1 MEICMNE
8 QEEAYYARVHAEYL
22 NYLNRIIEHK
32 RNLSYFGH
40 PIDDIKSKTFEE
52 WLEEKEDG

>member
-1 MEICMNE
+1 MNE